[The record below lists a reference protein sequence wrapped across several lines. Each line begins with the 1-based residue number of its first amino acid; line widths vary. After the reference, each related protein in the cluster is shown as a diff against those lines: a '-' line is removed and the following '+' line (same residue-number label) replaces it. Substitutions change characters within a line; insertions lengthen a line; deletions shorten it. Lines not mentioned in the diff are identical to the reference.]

1 MNFRTR
7 TKFVSAAVCTTFL
20 AATLINPMPAIG
32 ASKVTEIRLFGNST
46 DKPATEAMIK
56 KFEEKNKNIK
66 VTPTFY
72 AVTEGLAALVTQLAA
87 GTAPE
92 IIQAKP
98 GSGSA
103 DGIVQL
109 AKTGMIAPI
118 NRTWASLV
126 AKDDRVLRYNGVI
139 YGVPMSASG
148 VGYMY
153 SPEIMKKSGLR
164 PPQKWSE
171 VKPFCAAAKAKGTPA
186 YGAPWATGWPT
197 IMHTYAQ
204 TATLL
209 YSAKPSFSEDQYD
222 SKATF
227 ADSPWVKSFEMM
239 EDMNSWGCFNAS
251 PNSTTYTMTI
261 DDLAKGKVLGWLG
274 LPTVVPALV
283 AIAEAGTTWSFAAH
297 PATENPKD
305 TFVPSS
311 ILRVYALN
319 KKAESNSA
327 AKKFIDFLATEDA
340 RRIFVGLSGGIPAGP
355 VTGYVPTSP
364 AVAEIMSYRSKKKTF
379 AFIDQQWKSP
389 KVQQALIAGVQALF
403 AGTDTPKGVAEKMDK
418 ALQGK

>member
-1 MNFRTR
+1 MNFKNR
-7 TKFVSAAVCTTFL
+7 TKFVSAALCTAFVTAF
-20 AATLINPMPAIG
+20 LINPMPAIG
-32 ASKVTEIRLFGNST
+32 ASKVTEIKLFGNST
-46 DKPATEAMIK
+46 DKPATDAMIK
-56 KFEEKNKNIK
+56 KFEEINRNIK
-66 VTPTFY
+66 VTPTYY
-72 AVTEGLAALVTQLAA
+72 AVTEGQAALVTQLAA

-98 GSGSA
+98 GSGSV
-103 DGIVQL
+103 DGIVSM
-109 AKTGMIAPI
+109 AKNGMIAPI
-118 NRTWASLV
+118 NRNWSTLV
-126 AKDDRVLRYNGVI
+126 AKDDRVLRYKGAI
-139 YGVPMSASG
+139 YGVPMSASA

-209 YSAKPSFSEDQYD
+209 YSVKPSFSEDQYD
-222 SKATF
+222 GKATF

-239 EDMNSWGCFNAS
+239 EDMNAWGCFSAS
-251 PNSTTYTMTI
+251 PNSTTYAMLT

-274 LPTVVPALV
+274 LPTIVPALT
-283 AIAEAGTTWSFAAH
+283 AIAEPGTTWSFAAH
-297 PATENPKD
+297 PATDNVKD
-305 TFVPSS
+305 TFIPSS

-319 KKAESNSA
+319 KKAENNFA
-327 AKKFIDFLATEDA
+327 AKKFIDFLASPEA
-340 RRIFVGLSGGIPAGP
+340 RKIFVGLSGGIPAGP
-355 VTGYVPTSP
+355 VPGYVATSP
-364 AVAEIMSYRSKKKTF
+364 AIVEIMSYRAKKKTF
-379 AFIDQQWKSP
+379 AFIDQQWQSP
-389 KVQQALIAGVQALF
+389 KVQQALIAGVQAMF

>member
-1 MNFRTR
+1 MNFKSR
-7 TKFVSAAVCTTFL
+7 TKFVSTAVCTAL
-20 AATLINPMPAIG
+20 LSVSLISPMPAIG

-56 KFEEKNKNIK
+56 RFQEINPNIK

-72 AVTEGLAALVTQLAA
+72 AVTEGQAALVTQLAA

-98 GSGSA
+98 GSGSV
-103 DGIVQL
+103 DGIVSM
-109 AKTGMIAPI
+109 AKNGMTAVI
-118 NRTWASLV
+118 NRSWATLV
-126 AKDDRVLRYNGVI
+126 AKDDRVLRYKGAI
-139 YGVPMSASG
+139 YGVPMSASA
-148 VGYMY
+148 VGYIY

-171 VKPFCAAAKAKGTPA
+171 VKPFCVAAKAKGTPA

-197 IMHTYAQ
+197 IMHSYAQ

-209 YSAKPSFSEDQYD
+209 YSTNPSFSDDQYAD
-222 SKATF
+222 KATF
-227 ADSPWVKSFEMM
+227 ADSPWVKSFETLL
-239 EDMNSWGCFNAS
+239 EMNSWGCFNAS
-251 PNSTTYTMTI
+251 PNSTTYAMLT

-274 LPTVVPALV
+274 LPTIVPAV
-283 AIAEAGTTWSFAAH
+283 TAIAEPGTTWSFAAH
-297 PATENPKD
+297 PATENPKE
-305 TFVPSS
+305 TFIPSS

-319 KKAESNSA
+319 KKAENNFA
-327 AKKFIDFLATEDA
+327 AKKFIDFLATAEA
-340 RRIFVGLSGGIPAGP
+340 RKIFVGLSGGIPAGP
-355 VTGYVPTSP
+355 VPGYEPTSP
-364 AVAEIMSYRSKKKTF
+364 AIAEIMSYRAKKKSF
-379 AFIDQQWKSP
+379 AFIDQQWQSP
-389 KVQQALIAGVQALF
+389 KVQQALIAGVQAMF